1 MKKILL
7 MIGNIALYLGIFY
20 AVLFLLRAT
29 YQWEV
34 TTGLAKFMDYNP
46 AMFMGV
52 LSAVILLLYMLLFRL
67 KKSIWPGQ
75 GQTLFQASRFKRISL
90 KNTMFMFGMG
100 LAGCLFSIGLME
112 IDFIARN
119 FPSIPGLVNDMMRSE
134 SILFVILG
142 VGLLGP
148 IYEEILF
155 RGLIYK
161 HLRSVMPMIAAI
173 IVQAAIYAYFQP
185 SLSLSAIGLGSGI
198 IYAILCIRLSS
209 IWAPIIVQTSA
220 MSLIFIAK
228 YVGFYETLNKLGEGM
243 LYVITI
249 VSLLSLLAGTVYVW
263 RSGNGENRNPVQGKS
278 IPTSGG
284 L

>member
-1 MKKILL
+1 

>member
-1 MKKILL
+1 VKKILL

-29 YQWEV
+29 YQWEA
-34 TTGLAKFMDYNP
+34 TTGFAKFLDYNP
-46 AMFMGV
+46 AMFMAV
-52 LSAVILLLYMLLFRL
+52 LSGSILVLYMLLFRL

-75 GQTLFQASRFKRISL
+75 GQTLFQASRFKRISF
-90 KNTMFMFGMG
+90 KNTVFMFGMG

-112 IDFIARN
+112 IDLVVRN
-119 FPSIPGLVNDMMRSE
+119 FPSIPGLVNDMMRSD
-134 SILFVILG
+134 SIVFVILG

-173 IVQAAIYAYFQP
+173 ILQAAIYAYFQP

-209 IWAPIIVQTSA
+209 IWAPIIMQISA

-228 YVGFYETLNKLGEGM
+228 YVGFYEAVDKLGEGM

-263 RSGNGENRNPVQGKS
+263 RNGNGETRNPVQGKS
-278 IPTSGG
+278 IPTSEG

>member
-20 AVLFLLRAT
+20 AVLFLLRET
-29 YQWEV
+29 YQWEA
-34 TTGLAKFMDYNP
+34 TAGFARFLDYNP
-46 AMFMGV
+46 AMFMAV
-52 LSAVILLLYMLLFRL
+52 LSGSILLLYMLLFRL
-67 KKSIWPGQ
+67 KRSIWPGQ
-75 GQTLFQASRFKRISL
+75 VQTLFQTSGFKRISL
-90 KNTMFMFGMG
+90 KNTLFMFGMG

-112 IDFIARN
+112 IDLVARN
-119 FPSIPGLVNDMMRSE
+119 FPSIPGLVNDMMRSD

-155 RGLIYK
+155 RGLIYN
-161 HLRSVMPMIAAI
+161 HLRSVMPMITAI
-173 IVQAAIYAYFQP
+173 IVQAAVYAYFQP

-209 IWAPIIVQTSA
+209 IWAPIILQTSA

-228 YVGFYETLNKLGEGM
+228 YVGFYEAVDKLGEGM

-263 RSGNGENRNPVQGKS
+263 RNGNGETRDPVQGKS